1 MSFSKKLT
9 VTLFGGEQRD
19 SVYFLILYFIFYIFM
34 GVPGNSGG
42 VLGGGGFRGFLGGS
56 GFYRH
61 PFILHSYNFT
71 KINT

>member
-19 SVYFLILYFIFYIFM
+19 SVYFLILYFIFYISM

-42 VLGGGGFRGFLGGS
+42 VLGGGV
-56 GFYRH
+56 
-61 PFILHSYNFT
+61 
-71 KINT
+71 